1 MFIYLQDYDKKL
13 LKNKEKYDLVWLI
26 NAENID
32 SSEIPSDIRIVKTGS
47 IQALY
52 ELATAKFWIDNTWKL
67 PYVRKRNG
75 QYFIQTWHGY
85 GPKKIIKNPD
95 NEPRLYIRSLKRCS
109 QMTDLFLVINE
120 HSKEIC
126 HRDFWYDGE
135 ILESGYPR
143 NDLFYSDTLS
153 SVKEKVYSKLE
164 IPNNKKIVLFAPTY
178 RQDLNCDTIQLIDV
192 DRCVQTLN
200 EKTGEEWVFL
210 LRLHPLTK
218 DNINNKSTT
227 KNIVIDA
234 SNYMDMQ
241 ELLYVSDM
249 LITDYSSCMF
259 DYMSTNK
266 PCILFI
272 PDYDEYISSR
282 GLIMSLS
289 NLPFAIAKSNE
300 DLISSII
307 LFSEED
313 YRYCL
318 TNYLNQ
324 YNHYDNGLASSKVVS
339 WINNKYS

>member
-1 MFIYLQDYDKKL
+1 
-13 LKNKEKYDLVWLI
+13 
-26 NAENID
+26 
-32 SSEIPSDIRIVKTGS
+32 
-47 IQALY
+47 
-52 ELATAKFWIDNTWKL
+52 
-67 PYVRKRNG
+67 
-75 QYFIQTWHGY
+75 
-85 GPKKIIKNPD
+85 
-95 NEPRLYIRSLKRCS
+95 
-109 QMTDLFLVINE
+109 
-120 HSKEIC
+120 
-126 HRDFWYDGE
+126 
-135 ILESGYPR
+135 
-143 NDLFYSDTLS
+143 
-153 SVKEKVYSKLE
+153 
-164 IPNNKKIVLFAPTY
+164 
-178 RQDLNCDTIQLIDV
+178 
-192 DRCVQTLN
+192 
-200 EKTGEEWVFL
+200 
-210 LRLHPLTK
+210 
-218 DNINNKSTT
+218 
-227 KNIVIDA
+227 
-234 SNYMDMQ
+234 
-241 ELLYVSDM
+241 M